1 MRFAS
6 LAAALVGV
14 VGTVAPVE
22 AQDEMMMTTD
32 DLTMML
38 STTSNVMQTVNYTD
52 PTDGMEMMS
61 YSMVP
66 ADNKDKD
73 KRPSASFSLLLFYIL
88 SLHSFYYQSHVHVH
102 SS

>member
-6 LAAALVGV
+6 LVAAGLAGL

-22 AQDEMMMTTD
+22 AQDEMLMSTTV
-32 DLTMML
+32 DLTTML
-38 STTSNVMQTVNYTD
+38 STTSNLMQTVNYTD

-66 ADNKDKD
+66 TDNKDKD
-73 KRPSASFSLLLFYIL
+73 KRPSASSCCCFFFSLVAFI
-88 SLHSFYYQSHVHVH
+88 
-102 SS
+102 

>member
-73 KRPSASFSLLLFYIL
+73 KRPSALFCCAAVFLVVFIFIINYMC
-88 SLHSFYYQSHVHVH
+88 
-102 SS
+102 

>member
-6 LAAALVGV
+6 LVAAGLVGV

-22 AQDEMMMTTD
+22 AQDEMMMSTTV
-32 DLTMML
+32 DLTTML

-61 YSMVP
+61 CGMVP
-66 ADNKDKD
+66 ADDKDKD
-73 KRPSASFSLLLFYIL
+73 KRPSASSYCRSFVFIVAFIL
-88 SLHSFYYQSHVHVH
+88 SSITFTL

>member
-1 MRFAS
+1 MS
-6 LAAALVGV
+6 TMV
-14 VGTVAPVE
+14 
-22 AQDEMMMTTD
+22 
-32 DLTMML
+32 DLTTML

-73 KRPSASFSLLLFYIL
+73 KRPSASSYCR
-88 SLHSFYYQSHVHVH
+88 HCRSFIFIVAFIFIINHIYTL
-102 SS
+102 

>member
-1 MRFAS
+1 MS
-6 LAAALVGV
+6 TMV
-14 VGTVAPVE
+14 
-22 AQDEMMMTTD
+22 
-32 DLTMML
+32 DLTTML

-73 KRPSASFSLLLFYIL
+73 KRPSA
-88 SLHSFYYQSHVHVH
+88 
-102 SS
+102 

>member
-1 MRFAS
+1 MFKMRFAS
-6 LAAALVGV
+6 LVAAALVGI

-22 AQDEMMMTTD
+22 AQDEMMMSTTV
-32 DLTMML
+32 DLTTML

-73 KRPSASFSLLLFYIL
+73 KRPSATSCCCFFSL
-88 SLHSFYYQSHVHVH
+88 VA
-102 SS
+102 

>member
-14 VGTVAPVE
+14 VGAVAPVE

-73 KRPSASFSLLLFYIL
+73 KRPSA
-88 SLHSFYYQSHVHVH
+88 
-102 SS
+102 

>member
-6 LAAALVGV
+6 LAAAGLVGV
-14 VGTVAPVE
+14 VGTVAAVE
-22 AQDEMMMTTD
+22 AQDEMMMSTTV
-32 DLTMML
+32 DLTTML

-61 YSMVP
+61 HGVVP

-73 KRPSASFSLLLFYIL
+73 KRPSASSCCRSFVFIVAFTSSSIKFTL
-88 SLHSFYYQSHVHVH
+88 SS
-102 SS
+102 